1 MSSAELYTKGARVWI
16 PDPDKVW
23 RAAELL
29 EDYKGQATLRI
40 QYEEAELRNVV
51 CHRQVYEESEG
62 TINVTEKTL
71 PHLRNPEILIGENDL
86 TSLSYLNEPEVLYNL
101 KVRFVEQNLIYTYC
115 GIVLVA
121 INPYEYLDIYSNDI
135 IQAYSGQ
142 DMGAMDPHI
151 FAVSEE
157 AFKQMSRFDRNQS
170 IIVSGESG
178 AGKTVSAKFAMR
190 YFATVGGSQ
199 AETQVE
205 RKVLASNPI
214 MEAIGNAKTTRNDN
228 SSRFGKYIEISFN
241 KNHSIVGAHMRTY
254 LLEKSRVVFQAS
266 EERNYHIFYQLCA
279 SEDLPEFKDYHLS
292 APDDFFYTSQGA
304 APQIRDVDDAAE
316 LTKTR
321 KAFTTLGFP
330 DKDVMMIFRI
340 LSAILHFGNVNIKE
354 KDGEACEIP
363 NKDPSITVMCKLL
376 GIEESQMRMWL
387 CNRKIQT
394 VNETLTKPLT
404 ESQASF
410 ARDALVKYIYSRL
423 FDWIVTQINKA
434 LHSATKTYKFIGV
447 LDIYG
452 FETFTINSFE
462 QFCINYANEKLQ
474 QIFNMHVF
482 KLEQEEYVREKIEW
496 SFIDFYDN
504 QPCIDLI
511 ESKLGILDLLDEE
524 CRVSCVGVCVGCVG
538 EKIEWSFIDF
548 YDNQPCIDLIESKL
562 GILDLL
568 DEECRMPKGSDLNWC
583 QKLYDKHLNK
593 SHHFDKPRTSRSA
606 FIINHFADRVEYQV
620 DGFLEKN
627 RDTVLEEQINTLK
640 ASEYELVGELFTE
653 EEPGAPAAANKRGR
667 STSITQPVKAQPKAG
682 SKQHKKTVGSQFR
695 DSLCALM
702 ETLNATSPHYIRCI
716 KPNDAKE
723 AFMFEPKRAVE
734 QLRACGVLE
743 TIRISAA
750 GYPSRWTY
758 PEFFQRYRV
767 LALSKHIVKNDMRKT
782 CEAILL
788 SLISDED
795 KYRFG
800 KTKIFFRAGQVA
812 YLEKLRAEK
821 LRACGVMI
829 QKHIRGWLQRRKYQ
843 RLRRSV
849 LLVQTYG
856 RGLLARRH
864 ADFLRKTRAAIRIQA
879 RWRGY
884 RQRQK
889 FNSIHSAV
897 VVLQA
902 HVRAMFARKRYMDLL
917 RRHKVL
923 VIQKNVR
930 AFIQHQKFRRVMR
943 GIVLVQSHYRR
954 RKARL
959 QLKLLKVEA
968 KSVDHIKQVNK
979 GLENKIIEL
988 QQRLDE
994 KAKVA
999 QQAQILETEMVRM
1012 KEQMNRLRSTEEEAK
1027 VSSNKLVDMEDEIT
1041 RLRAELEKV
1050 KGEKQDLIAEKEQ
1063 LLLQHDEVI
1072 SAMIEEKMALKE
1084 ELDSAKAS
1092 IKRHDEETDEYVKEK
1107 IEAAKRLLI
1116 EEFESER
1123 AHHQKYVKEYARLQQ
1138 RLENLKG
1145 EMQVLTSP
1153 TKGHHRSPSDIS
1165 AISLE
1170 SYSSSA
1176 ADNERREEEEVN
1188 DQGYD
1193 TAARK
1198 HEVKKLGSAPAPEP
1212 PTGETVEKKAE
1223 VVENVDIGLVL
1234 KLQNKVKDLEREK
1247 KQLREKIESLEEDT
1261 SRGAIISDSAFDA
1274 LKQEVSS
1281 EDVAILIKLQ
1291 KRVKELEAVKKKLT
1305 RELDKRDDDKM
1316 DRAGSWTEDAF
1327 ESLKMQELENDNDKL
1342 RREVAKLMKSIA
1354 DTVDF
1359 ENTSSKKNASKAGQE
1374 FLDQGVDPLEVY
1386 DSDEIQGS
1394 SDQMDEQLSTFK
1406 AQFEAMTDEL
1416 DRRREECLQLKA
1428 MLADRTITTHSI
1440 ARESYGGNDNL
1451 VNEDNELEMAYRTQK
1466 DLNRLLQTQLEKT
1479 EKEMK
1484 KKEKQWMADIGEL
1497 KKENDRQQKIISQ
1510 SLNLGP
1516 EARIEA
1522 TMQHEITRLTSENLD
1537 LRESIDKQTDQIR
1550 KLKKML
1556 KVYAKKLK
1564 DGEAAEIAA
1573 ELENEENT
1581 TSTDTMA
1588 TVIHRER
1595 SYMGMLEYK
1604 KEDESA
1610 LIKNLVLDLK
1620 PKVASGQI
1628 PGLPAYVLFMC
1639 VRHTDYIN
1647 DDEKVKSLLTSSIN
1661 GIKKVVK
1668 RHSDDLER
1676 ITLWLANT
1684 CRLLHTLKQYS
1695 GEKQFQTENTPKQNE
1710 QSLRNFD
1717 LSEYRQVFSDLAV
1730 WNYQALM
1737 KLMEE
1742 LIQPS
1747 IVPAILEH
1755 EAIAGLTASKP
1766 SGLRGRSS
1774 SNAREMDDG
1783 KDSQHALDAL
1793 MRTLNS
1799 YMRIVKQHAVDPE
1812 LVKQIFR
1819 QLFYFLCAGALNNL
1833 LLRKDMCNWS
1843 KGMQIRYNLSHL
1855 EQWLRD
1861 NNLHEFG
1868 ALGALDPIIQASQ
1881 LLQARKTDS
1890 DVDSVCDMCSK
1901 LTNAQIVKIL
1911 NIYTP
1916 VDEFEE
1922 RVPIAFIRKIQ
1933 AKLKQRE
1940 EQSTASNTT
1949 LLMDTKY
1956 SYPVTFPFNPSSVAL
1971 ETISVPEQLH
1981 LGFLIRH

>member
-1 MSSAELYTKGARVWI
+1 MSSAELYSKGARVWI
-16 PDPDKVW
+16 PDPEKVW

-29 EDYKGQATLRI
+29 EDYKGQTSLKI
-40 QYEEAELRNVV
+40 QYEEAEDLWV
-51 CHRQVYEESEG
+51 EG
-62 TINVTEKTL
+62 TINVTDKTL

-228 SSRFGKYIEISFN
+228 SSRFGKYIEISFS
-241 KNHSIVGAHMRTY
+241 KQHSIVGAHMRTY

-279 SEDLPEFKDYHLS
+279 SDDLPEFKDFHLGS
-292 APDDFFYTSQGA
+292 PEDFFYTSQGA
-304 APQIRDVDDAAE
+304 APQIRDVDDAEE
-316 LTKTR
+316 LVKTR

-330 DKDVMMIFRI
+330 EKDQMMIFRI
-340 LSAILHFGNVNIKE
+340 LSAVLHFGNVTIKE
-354 KDGEACEIP
+354 KEGESCEIP
-363 NKDPSITVMCKLL
+363 AKDPSITIMCKLL

-387 CNRKIQT
+387 CHRKIQT

-410 ARDALVKYIYSRL
+410 ARDALVKYIYSSL

-434 LHSATKTYKFIGV
+434 LQSNTKTFKFIGV

-452 FETFTINSFE
+452 FETFAVNSFE

-524 CRVSCVGVCVGCVG
+524 C
-538 EKIEWSFIDF
+538 K
-548 YDNQPCIDLIESKL
+548 
-562 GILDLL
+562 
-568 DEECRMPKGSDLNWC
+568 MPKGSDANWC

-593 SHHFDKPRTSRSA
+593 SQHFDKPRMSRSA
-606 FIINHFADRVEYQV
+606 FIINHFADRVEYQA

-640 ASEYELVGELFTE
+640 ASEYELVAELFTE
-653 EEPGAPAAANKRGR
+653 ESSSSAQAGAKRGR
-667 STSITQPVKAQPKAG
+667 SSSTTQPIKAQPKAG

-702 ETLNATSPHYIRCI
+702 ETLNATTPHYIRCI
-716 KPNDAKE
+716 KPNDLKE
-723 AFMFEPKRAVE
+723 AFAFDPKRAVE

-767 LALSKHIVKNDMRKT
+767 LALSKHIFKNDMRKT
-782 CEAILL
+782 CEAILPA
-788 SLISDED
+788 LISDND

-812 YLEKLRAEK
+812 YLEKLRADK

-843 RLRRSV
+843 RVRKSV
-849 LLVQTYG
+849 LLVQTFG

-864 ADFLRKTRAAIRIQA
+864 ADFLRKTRAATRIQA

-902 HVRAMFARKRYMDLL
+902 HVRAMFARKRYMELL

-923 VIQKNVR
+923 ILQKNIR
-930 AFIQHQKFRRVMR
+930 AFTQRMKFKRVMR
-943 GIVLVQSHYRR
+943 GIVLVQSHFRR
-954 RKARL
+954 RKAKL
-959 QLKLLKVEA
+959 QLKILKVEA

-994 KAKVA
+994 KAKIA
-999 QQAQILETEMVRM
+999 HQAQMYEVEIVKM
-1012 KEQMNRLRSTEEEAK
+1012 KEAMNKLKSTEEEAK
-1027 VSSNKLVDMEDEIT
+1027 LSSNKVVDLADELE

-1050 KGEKQDLIAEKEQ
+1050 KGEKQDLIMEKDM
-1063 LLLQHDEVI
+1063 LVTQHDQVI
-1072 SAMIEEKMALKE
+1072 TAMVEEKMILKE
-1084 ELDSAKAS
+1084 ELDKAQS
-1092 IKRHDEETDEYVKEK
+1092 TIKRHDEELDEYVREK
-1107 IEAAKRLLI
+1107 VAAANKLLI
-1116 EEFESER
+1116 QEFESER
-1123 AHHQKYVKEYARLQQ
+1123 AHHQKLVKEHARLQQ
-1138 RLENLKG
+1138 RLENLHS

-1165 AISLE
+1165 AISIE

-1176 ADNERREEEEVN
+1176 ADSERKAEEDE

-1193 TAARK
+1193 TTARK
-1198 HEVKKLGSAPAPEP
+1198 HEVKKLGNLRAPEP
-1212 PTGETVEKKAE
+1212 PSGDIGDKEEKKAPAE
-1223 VVENVDIGLVL
+1223 AVDIGLVL

-1247 KQLREKIESLEEDT
+1247 KQLMEKIESMEEDT
-1261 SRGAIISDSAFDA
+1261 SRGTIITDSAFDA
-1274 LKQEVSS
+1274 LKQELVSS
-1281 EDVAILIKLQ
+1281 EEVGIVIKLQ
-1291 KRVKELEAVKKKLT
+1291 KRVRELEAVKKKLT
-1305 RELDKRDDDKM
+1305 RELDQREDDKS
-1316 DRAGSWTEDAF
+1316 DRPATWTEDAF
-1327 ESLKMQELENDNDKL
+1327 ESLKMQDLQNDNDKL
-1342 RREVAKLMKSIA
+1342 KREVSKLMKSIA
-1354 DTVDF
+1354 ESVPM
-1359 ENTSSKKNASKAGQE
+1359 ENTKKSNSKAGQE
-1374 FLDQGVDPLEVY
+1374 FFGSTKMADEV
-1386 DSDEIQGS
+1386 
-1394 SDQMDEQLSTFK
+1394 STFK
-1406 AQFEAMTDEL
+1406 AQFEAMADEL
-1416 DRRREECLQLKA
+1416 ERRREECLQLKA

-1440 ARESYGGNDNL
+1440 ARESYGGNDVL
-1451 VNEDNELEMAYRTQK
+1451 VNEDNELEMAYKTQK
-1466 DLNRLLQTQLEKT
+1466 DLNRLLQSQLEKT
-1479 EKEMK
+1479 EKDIK
-1484 KKEKQWMADIGEL
+1484 KKEKQYAADIGEL

-1510 SLNLGP
+1510 LRRKNHSLNLGP
-1516 EARIEA
+1516 EAKIEA

-1537 LRESIDKQTDQIR
+1537 LRESMDKQSDQIR

-1564 DGEAAEIAA
+1564 DGEGWPDKWNWVRPSMSVSSDLAAEIAA
-1573 ELENEENT
+1573 EIENEENT
-1581 TSTDTMA
+1581 TSTDAIA

-1595 SYMGMLEYK
+1595 SYMGMLEFK
-1604 KEDESA
+1604 KEDEGA
-1610 LIKNLVLDLK
+1610 LIKNLIQDLK
-1620 PKVASGQI
+1620 PKLASGLI
-1628 PGLPAYVLFMC
+1628 PGLPAYILFMC
-1639 VRHTDYIN
+1639 VRHTDYVN
-1647 DDEKVKSLLTSSIN
+1647 DDEKVKSLLTATIN

-1695 GEKQFQTENTPKQNE
+1695 GEKQFQNENTPKQNE

-1742 LIQPS
+1742 LIQPN

-1774 SNAREMDDG
+1774 SNARELEDG

-1868 ALGALDPIIQASQ
+1868 AQAALEPIIQASQ

-1901 LTNAQIVKIL
+1901 LTTAQIVKIL

-1922 RVPIAFIRKIQ
+1922 RVPVAFIRKIQ
-1933 AKLKQRE
+1933 SKLKERE
-1940 EQSTASNTT
+1940 EQGTASNT
-1949 LLMDTKY
+1949 LLLDTKY

-1971 ETISVPEQLH
+1971 ETITVPEQLH
-1981 LGFLIRH
+1981 LGFLIKH

>member
-1 MSSAELYTKGARVWI
+1 MTSVEIYTKGARVWI
-16 PDPDKVW
+16 PDPDRVW

-29 EDYKGQATLRI
+29 EDYKGQSTLRI
-40 QYEEAELRNVV
+40 QYEEAE
-51 CHRQVYEESEG
+51 EG

-101 KVRFVEQNLIYTYC
+101 KVRFAEQSLIYTYC

-151 FAVSEE
+151 FAVAEE

-228 SSRFGKYIEISFN
+228 SSRFGKYIEISFSRQ
-241 KNHSIVGAHMRTY
+241 HSIVGAHMRTY

-266 EERNYHIFYQLCA
+266 DERNYHIFYQLCA
-279 SEDLPEFKDYHLS
+279 SASLPEFKEFQLGS
-292 APDDFFYTSQGA
+292 ADDFYYTSQGA
-304 APQIRDVDDAAE
+304 APEIRGVDDADD
-316 LTKTR
+316 LIKTR
-321 KAFTTLGFP
+321 EALTTLGFP
-330 DKDVMMIFRI
+330 AKDQLMMFRI
-340 LSAILHFGNVNIKE
+340 LSAILHFGNVSIREKE
-354 KDGEACEIP
+354 GESCEIP
-363 NKDPSITVMCKLL
+363 PKDASITLMCKLL

-387 CNRKIQT
+387 CHRKIQT

-410 ARDALVKYIYSRL
+410 ARDALVKTIYSRL
-423 FDWIVTQINKA
+423 FDWIVAQINKS
-434 LHSATKTYKFIGV
+434 LHTSAKTHKFIGV

-452 FETFTINSFE
+452 FETFEINSFE

-524 CRVSCVGVCVGCVG
+524 C
-538 EKIEWSFIDF
+538 K
-548 YDNQPCIDLIESKL
+548 
-562 GILDLL
+562 
-568 DEECRMPKGSDLNWC
+568 MPKGSDANWC

-593 SHHFDKPRTSRSA
+593 SEHFDKPRTSRSA
-606 FIINHFADRVEYQV
+606 FIINHFADKVEYQV

-640 ASEYELVGELFTE
+640 ASEYELVAELFME
-653 EEPGAPAAANKRGR
+653 DNSGGAGAAPPAKRGR
-667 STSITQPVKAQPKAG
+667 TSSTTQPVKAQPKAAN
-682 SKQHKKTVGSQFR
+682 KQHRKTVGSQFR
-695 DSLCALM
+695 DSLGALM
-702 ETLNATSPHYIRCI
+702 ETLNATTPHYIRCI
-716 KPNDAKE
+716 KPNDLKE
-723 AFMFEPKRAVE
+723 AFLFEPKRAVE

-758 PEFFQRYRV
+758 SEFFQRYRV
-767 LALSKHIVKNDMRKT
+767 LAKSKHIHKQDMRKT
-782 CEAILL
+782 CEAILPA
-788 SLISDED
+788 LIADDD

-812 YLEKLRAEK
+812 YLEKLRADK

-829 QKHIRGWLQRRKYQ
+829 QKHIRGWLQRKKYQ
-843 RLRRSV
+843 RIRKSI
-849 LLVQTYG
+849 LLVQTFG

-884 RQRQK
+884 RLRRK
-889 FNSIHSAV
+889 FNTIHSAV

-902 HVRAMFARKRYMDLL
+902 HVRAMFARRRYTELL
-917 RRHKVL
+917 KRHKA
-923 VIQKNVR
+923 VILQKNIRV
-930 AFIQHQKFRRVMR
+930 FLQRRRFKKVMR

-959 QLKLLKVEA
+959 QLKILKVEA

-994 KAKVA
+994 KAK
-999 QQAQILETEMVRM
+999 QATQVNKVEAEMMRM
-1012 KEQMNRLRSTEEEAK
+1012 KEEMDRLRTTEEVAK
-1027 VSSNKLVDMEDEIT
+1027 VSSNKVLDLEEEIA
-1041 RLRAELEKV
+1041 RLIAELKKV
-1050 KGEKQDLIAEKEQ
+1050 NGEKQDLLAEKEEMR
-1063 LLLQHDEVI
+1063 LQHDEII
-1072 SAMIEEKMALKE
+1072 SSMIEEKMALKE
-1084 ELDSAKAS
+1084 ELEIAKAI
-1092 IKRHDEETDEYVKEK
+1092 IKQHNEQAGDSEKEK
-1107 IEAAKRLLI
+1107 IEATTKLLMA
-1116 EEFESER
+1116 EFESER
-1123 AHHQKYVKEYARLQQ
+1123 GHHQKLVKEHARLQQ
-1138 RLENLKG
+1138 RLENLQM
-1145 EMQVLTSP
+1145 ELQVLTSP
-1153 TKGHHRSPSDIS
+1153 TKGHHRSPSDVS

-1170 SYSSSA
+1170 SYNDGDS
-1176 ADNERREEEEVN
+1176 ERKEEDE

-1193 TAARK
+1193 TAARRRDM
-1198 HEVKKLGSAPAPEP
+1198 KKLGNKLAPEP
-1212 PTGETVEKKAE
+1212 PAKG
-1223 VVENVDIGLVL
+1223 ENVQKQPEADVDVGLVL
-1234 KLQNKVKDLEREK
+1234 KLQNKVKELERDK
-1247 KQLREKIESLEEDT
+1247 KQLTDKVESMEEDS
-1261 SRGAIISDSAFDA
+1261 SRGSIISETAFDA
-1274 LKQEVSS
+1274 LK
-1281 EDVAILIKLQ
+1281 
-1291 KRVKELEAVKKKLT
+1291 
-1305 RELDKRDDDKM
+1305 
-1316 DRAGSWTEDAF
+1316 
-1327 ESLKMQELENDNDKL
+1327 MQELQNDNDKL
-1342 RREVAKLMKSIA
+1342 RREVARLMKSISE
-1354 DTVDF
+1354 TVNF
-1359 ENTSSKKNASKAGQE
+1359 EGMSQKNASQAGKE
-1374 FLDQGVDPLEVY
+1374 FL
-1386 DSDEIQGS
+1386 
-1394 SDQMDEQLSTFK
+1394 

-1416 DRRREECLQLKA
+1416 ERRREECLQLKA

-1440 ARESYGGNDNL
+1440 ARESYGGMDNL
-1451 VNEDNELEMAYRTQK
+1451 VNEDNELELAYKTQK

-1479 EKEMK
+1479 EKELK
-1484 KKEKQWMADIGEL
+1484 KKEKQWAADLGEL
-1497 KKENDRQQKIISQ
+1497 RRDNDRQQKVIAQ
-1510 SLNLGP
+1510 LRQRNRSLTLGP

-1556 KVYAKKLK
+1556 KVYARKLK

-1573 ELENEENT
+1573 ELENEERAAN
-1581 TSTDTMA
+1581 SDNIA

-1595 SYMGMLEYK
+1595 AYMGMLEYK
-1604 KEDESA
+1604 KEDEAA
-1610 LIKNLVLDLK
+1610 LIKNLILDLK
-1620 PKVASGQI
+1620 PKLAAGLI
-1628 PGLPAYVLFMC
+1628 PGLPAYILFMC

-1647 DDEKVKSLLTSSIN
+1647 DDEKVKSLLTATIN
-1661 GIKKVVK
+1661 GIRKVVK

-1695 GEKQFQTENTPKQNE
+1695 GEKQFQIENTPKQNE

-1730 WNYQALM
+1730 WNYQALI

-1742 LIQPS
+1742 LIQPN

-1766 SGLRGRSS
+1766 SGLRGRAS
-1774 SNAREMDDG
+1774 SNARELEDG
-1783 KDSQHALDAL
+1783 KDSQHSLDVL

-1799 YMRIVKQHAVDPE
+1799 YMKFVKQHAVDPE
-1812 LVKQIFR
+1812 LIKQIFR

-1861 NNLHEFG
+1861 NTLHDFG
-1868 ALGALDPIIQASQ
+1868 AQAALEPIIQASQ

-1890 DVDSVCDMCSK
+1890 DVDSICDMCSK
-1901 LTNAQIVKIL
+1901 LTTAQIVKIL

-1922 RVPIAFIRKIQ
+1922 RVPIPFIRKIQ
-1933 AKLKQRE
+1933 AKLKERE
-1940 EQSTASNTT
+1940 EQGTASST

-1956 SYPVTFPFNPSSVAL
+1956 SFPVTFPFNPSSVAL
-1971 ETISVPEQLH
+1971 ETISVPDQLH